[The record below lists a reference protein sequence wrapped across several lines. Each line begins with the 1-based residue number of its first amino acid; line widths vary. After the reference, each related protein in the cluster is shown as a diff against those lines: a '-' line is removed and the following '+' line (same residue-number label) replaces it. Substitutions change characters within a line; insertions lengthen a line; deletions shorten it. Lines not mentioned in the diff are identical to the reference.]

1 MTNVKTT
8 RRKFIA
14 DISIAAAGITAIPFL
29 SPLSVSAK
37 SKGELFFKISLAQW
51 SLKTTFFGKNMM
63 TGMAYFK
70 NPPDPSQGTPLPG
83 ERDPLDFP
91 VIARQDFGIEGVEY
105 VNTFYM
111 SRARDE
117 AYLTELKKRCE
128 DNGVR
133 SVLIMCDAE
142 GNLGDPDTEKRNQ
155 AVENH
160 HKWIEAARFLGCHS
174 IRVNARSQGTY
185 EEQMK
190 LAADGIRTLCE
201 YGDKFEINVIVENHG
216 GLSSNGKW
224 LTSVMEMVNHPRC
237 GILPDFGNFRVSR
250 EEEYDKYQGVK
261 EFMPWAKGISA
272 KSRNFDD
279 QGNETETDFYKMLQI
294 IKDAGFNGYIDV
306 EYEGSKLTEYEGI
319 IATKKLLEKAGAAV
333 V

>member
-1 MTNVKTT
+1 MKTS

-14 DISIAAAGITAIPFL
+14 SVSVAAAGLTAIPLL
-29 SPLSVSAK
+29 SPLASNAK
-37 SKGELFFKISLAQW
+37 SRRDLFFKISLAQW
-51 SLKTTFFGKNMM
+51 SLKTTFFGKNLL

-70 NPPDPSQGTPLPG
+70 NPPEPSQGIPLPG

-91 VIARQDFGIEGVEY
+91 LIARQDFGIEGVEY
-105 VNTFYM
+105 VNTFFM

-117 AYLTELKKRCE
+117 AYLTELKKRCD
-128 DNGVR
+128 DNGVT
-133 SVLIMCDAE
+133 SVMIMCDSE

-155 AVENH
+155 AVQNH
-160 HKWIEAARFLGCHS
+160 HKWIEAAKFLGCHS

-190 LAADGIRTLCE
+190 LAADGIRALCE

-224 LTSVMEMVNHPRC
+224 LTGVMEMVNHPRC

-250 EEEYDKYQGVK
+250 EEEYDRYQGVK

-272 KSRNFDD
+272 KTRNFDE

-294 IKDAGFNGYIDV
+294 IKDAGFTGYIDI
-306 EYEGSKLTEYEGI
+306 EYEGSKLSEYEGI

-333 V
+333 I

>member
-1 MTNVKTT
+1 MKTT
-8 RRKFIA
+8 RRKFIT
-14 DISIAAAGITAIPFL
+14 DISITAAGITAIPLL
-29 SPLSVSAK
+29 SPLSSSAK
-37 SKGELFFKISLAQW
+37 SREDLFFKISLAQW
-51 SLKTTFFGKNMM
+51 SLKNTFFGKNMA
-63 TGMAYFK
+63 TGMIYFK
-70 NPPDPSQGTPLPG
+70 NPPDPSEGTSLPG

-105 VNTFYM
+105 VNTFLM

-160 HKWIEAARFLGCHS
+160 HKWIEAAKFLGCHS

-201 YGDKFEINVIVENHG
+201 YGDKFEFDVIVENHG

-224 LTSVMEMVNHPRC
+224 LTGVMEMVNHPRC
-237 GILPDFGNFRVSR
+237 GILPDLGNFRVGPG
-250 EEEYDKYQGVK
+250 EEYDKYQGVK

-306 EYEGSKLTEYEGI
+306 EYEGNKLSEYEGI

>member
-1 MTNVKTT
+1 MKTT
-8 RRKFIA
+8 RRKFIT
-14 DISIAAAGITAIPFL
+14 DISIAAAGITAVPLL
-29 SPLSVSAK
+29 SPLSASAK
-37 SKGELFFKISLAQW
+37 SREGLFFKISLAQW

-70 NPPDPSQGTPLPG
+70 NPPDPSTGTPLPG

-105 VNTFYM
+105 VNTFFM

-117 AYLTELKKRCE
+117 AYLTELKKRCD

-133 SVLIMCDAE
+133 SVIIMCDDE
-142 GNLGDPDTEKRNQ
+142 GNLGDPDAEKRNQ

-160 HKWIEAARFLGCHS
+160 HKWIEAAKFLGCHS
-174 IRVNARSQGTY
+174 IRVNARSRGTY

-190 LAADGIRTLCE
+190 LAADGIRSLCE

-224 LTSVMEMVNHPRC
+224 LTGVMEMVNHPRC

-261 EFMPWAKGISA
+261 EFMPWAKGVSA

-279 QGNETETDFYKMLQI
+279 QGNETQTDFYKMLQI
-294 IKDAGFNGYIDV
+294 IKDAGYTGYIGI
-306 EYEGSKLTEYEGI
+306 EYEGSKLSEYEGI
-319 IATKKLLEKAGAAV
+319 IATKKLLEKASAAV
-333 V
+333 I